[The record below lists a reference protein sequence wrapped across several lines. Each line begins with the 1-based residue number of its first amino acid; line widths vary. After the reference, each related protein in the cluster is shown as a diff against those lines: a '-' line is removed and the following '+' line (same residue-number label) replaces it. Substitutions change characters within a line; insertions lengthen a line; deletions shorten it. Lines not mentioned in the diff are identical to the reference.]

1 MTRRQAGAALGRLK
15 GKLTP
20 KQTAALGAAGEDLK
34 CTPEKAHALLSILA
48 ARRWKPRDYLL
59 LANRWFVREKARADP
74 EKPASKEWM
83 VVFYEPDAGLQV
95 PMGRRFRTQAAARAF
110 VAACVEDAE
119 KPGGRTVLADRSGE
133 LF

>member
-1 MTRRQAGAALGRLK
+1 MGRLK

-20 KQTAALGAAGEDLK
+20 KQLKCLGDAGEDVN

-74 EKPASKEWM
+74 EKPSSKEWV

-95 PMGRRFRTQAAARAF
+95 PMGRRFKTQASARAF

-119 KPGGRTVLADRSGE
+119 KPGGRTVQADRIGQ